1 MKGAIIIIGA
11 AIALAVS
18 GLGLTAH
25 EVGTFC
31 SEINPYAP
39 EDYPRADIGQDF

>member
-1 MKGAIIIIGA
+1 MKGAIIIIGV
-11 AIALAVS
+11 AIALVVS
-18 GLGLTAH
+18 GHGLTAH

>member
-1 MKGAIIIIGA
+1 MKVIVIIIGA
-11 AIALAVS
+11 AAALIVS

-31 SEINPYAP
+31 SEIQPYAP